1 MLHKVDSTVR
11 IIFVRVRNGRFMEHK
26 ICCRKDCG
34 FDPALGTV
42 FALLRE
48 HGFREE
54 ARVPDFYREGVA
66 LTFLRLEL

>member
-1 MLHKVDSTVR
+1 MRAMAATSKEA
-11 IIFVRVRNGRFMEHK
+11 GARFLLAEMP
-26 ICCRKDCG
+26 D
-34 FDPALGTV
+34 DPARGTV